1 MKEFSTELSQKIDSY
16 LLGDMS
22 AVESTQFETE
32 IASDVDLRSEVD
44 FQQDLI
50 NQIQNKEILR
60 IKNHLNTLDVTST
73 SVFLQTKAFVT
84 YAAVALIT
92 ASVGV
97 YSLYTQFDDNPNTI
111 AQSHDLSVEHI
122 NYYENKVNEITA
134 EESIVKKDIASEE
147 TKTVNISNNKTE
159 VNYEDVNV
167 GSLNAEINGE
177 SSISTNDAEGGNFN
191 AVSFS
196 KKTSDTSN
204 IFVMQDSDDFSPNR
218 RLYIHK
224 EHFKNKDC
232 VLSSFTKGIF
242 YNIHT
247 KQVMIYNYRN
257 KRSYNLLHAVRPS
270 YIKNI
275 KDPKVYRLI
284 FSNFFLKIKPENIY
298 KDYTIDKDNWKT
310 GLFTDGYNT
319 ISVSRR
325 RLYNNPSNGFI
336 RCNKKVLLNYPKYLF
351 NFI

>member
-1 MKEFSTELSQKIDSY
+1 MHYYFVQYGLDILYILFNYYK
-16 LLGDMS
+16 M
-22 AVESTQFETE
+22 
-32 IASDVDLRSEVD
+32 
-44 FQQDLI
+44 
-50 NQIQNKEILR
+50 NKEYEWNDNKKEIVL
-60 IKNHLNTLDVTST
+60 
-73 SVFLQTKAFVT
+73 
-84 YAAVALIT
+84 
-92 ASVGV
+92 SVGMP
-97 YSLYTQFDDNPNTI
+97 LYK
-111 AQSHDLSVEHI
+111 SE
-122 NYYENKVNEITA
+122 K
-134 EESIVKKDIASEE
+134 IVLLALEGLRLQKDIDFGWELIIIEE
-147 TKTVNISNNKTE
+147 FGNSLELIKKFIGKLPNCQRVYYLKLKNRKNIPLSTKWIM
-159 VNYEDVNV
+159 
-167 GSLNAEINGE
+167 I
-177 SSISTNDAEGGNFN
+177 
-191 AVSFS
+191 S

-218 RLYIHK
+218 KLYIHK

-319 ISVSRR
+319 VSVSRR